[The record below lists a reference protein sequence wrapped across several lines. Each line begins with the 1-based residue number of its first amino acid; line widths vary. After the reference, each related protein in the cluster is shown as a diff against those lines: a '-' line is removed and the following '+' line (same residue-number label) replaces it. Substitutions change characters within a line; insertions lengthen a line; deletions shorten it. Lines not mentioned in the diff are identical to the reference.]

1 MPRPIGPQFDLNN
14 PPYTAGGNRFI
25 TRSKSLT
32 PREILKTYRSGD
44 LSAPTKAEQDALGM
58 EEGGTAW
65 HMDINNRNALSL
77 VDSIKSKG
85 FDKQHPVVLSED
97 YQNKKK
103 PKIEPTIVDGH
114 HRLHASYEVNPDAK
128 IPVVYA
134 KNGAE
139 MFPGVNEYKYDKEKM
154 PEVLTN
160 TKYSANCKACGQ
172 RVEKGEGA
180 MLRVPSDYDRT
191 LPYVRYHFHGGDYAG
206 RFHTYHKQ
214 HFNATIHNMYT
225 PPPTSGL
232 GRRGLTQ
239 FRNDMFNLQNERL
252 NTEE

>member
-1 MPRPIGPQFDLNN
+1 MPRPIGPQFDLTH
-14 PPYTAGGNRFI
+14 PPYYAGGNRFI

-32 PREILKTYRSGD
+32 PREIIETHRSGD
-44 LSAPTKAEQDALGM
+44 LSAPTKAEQDAKGM

-65 HMDINNRNALSL
+65 HIDSNNSAQYM
-77 VDSIKSKG
+77 VKSIKEKG
-85 FDKQHPVVLSED
+85 YDKQWPVVLSED
-97 YQNKKK
+97 YQHERK

-114 HRLHASYEVNPDAK
+114 HRLHASYELNPDQK
-128 IPVVYA
+128 IPVMYA
-134 KNGAE
+134 RNGAPQ
-139 MFPGVNEYKYDKEKM
+139 FPGVNPYKYNKKKM

-191 LPYVRYHFHGGDYAG
+191 LPYIRGHRHGGDYAG
-206 RFHTYHKQ
+206 RFHTYHQ
-214 HFNATIHNMYT
+214 HHFNEVIHNMYT
-225 PPPTSGL
+225 PPPKSGL

-239 FRNDMFNLQNERL
+239 FRNDMFNLKNERL
-252 NTEE
+252 DNGST